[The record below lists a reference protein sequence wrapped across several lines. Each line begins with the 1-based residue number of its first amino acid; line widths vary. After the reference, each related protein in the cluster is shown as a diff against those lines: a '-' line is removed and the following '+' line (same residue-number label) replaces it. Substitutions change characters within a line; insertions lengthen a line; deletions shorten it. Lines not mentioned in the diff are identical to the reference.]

1 MSTQALQESALFQT
15 GYLVDGVWKTLET
28 TFEVL
33 NPASGEVIA
42 RVAKAGKKR
51 DRRGDSRRGAR
62 LSRLAGK
69 NRQRALNHS
78 LSLV

>member
-42 RVAKAGKKR
+42 RVAKAGKKKR
-51 DRRGDSRRGAR
+51 PKRR
-62 LSRLAGK
+62 
-69 NRQRALNHS
+69 
-78 LSLV
+78 